1 MLGEFRLSPQR
12 CAPQQPLRGSGVID
26 STVGF
31 QLTGPVQLRGTAL
44 QRGFCRQMESPFYLN
59 GGFMHPNEVK
69 LNGNV
74 EQMMEEAQKL
84 SDRHVSALKEQ
95 IDRQSEKTK

>member
-1 MLGEFRLSPQR
+1 MLGELRLSPQG
-12 CAPQQPLRGSGVID
+12 CAPQQPPTGVLSSD
-26 STVGF
+26 
-31 QLTGPVQLRGTAL
+31 GT
-44 QRGFCRQMESPFYLN
+44 PFYLK
-59 GGFMHPNEVK
+59 GGFMHPNEIK